1 MTNDFGADFAS
12 ELTDYFVDGTDLPAA
27 EATYY
32 VTLYDDTGTEL
43 NGDLQNG
50 RVAVGNAD
58 WTEVDATSF
67 ENASEVN
74 FGEVTATSTIT
85 VQEFAIKDIDDTDA
99 NARELVRA
107 DIVDAPQDFAPD
119 TKVFF
124 AAGDL
129 DVDILE

>member
-1 MTNDFGADFAS
+1 MTDDFGVDLAG
-12 ELTDYFVDGTDLPAA
+12 ELTDYLVDGTDIPAA

-50 RVAVGNAD
+50 RVAVANAG
-58 WTEVDATSF
+58 WQEVDATSF
-67 ENASEVN
+67 ENANEID
-74 FGEVTATSTIT
+74 FGEVTATSNIT
-85 VQEFAIKDIDDTDA
+85 VQEFAIKDADDTDA
-99 NARELVRA
+99 NSRVLVRA
-107 DIVDAPQDFAPD
+107 NITDAPQMFAPD
-119 TKVFF
+119 TRVFF